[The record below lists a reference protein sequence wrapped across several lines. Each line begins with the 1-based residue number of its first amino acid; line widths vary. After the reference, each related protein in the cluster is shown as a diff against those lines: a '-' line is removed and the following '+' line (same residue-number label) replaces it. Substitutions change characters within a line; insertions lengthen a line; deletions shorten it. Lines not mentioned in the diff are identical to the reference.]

1 MRYMLDTNMVS
12 HLLREHPAVVLR
24 VMSVPM
30 SSLCISAI
38 TEGELSFGLQ
48 KRPEATRLRRAVAEF
63 LARVDSKPWD
73 STVAQ
78 RYGTLRAELE
88 SSGKSLSPLD
98 LQIAAHAQALNA
110 ILVTNDLAFN
120 HVGNLQIEN
129 WTQ

>member
-1 MRYMLDTNMVS
+1 MLDTNMVS

-24 VMSVPM
+24 VLSVPM

-110 ILVTNDLAFN
+110 ILVTNDLAFT
-120 HVGNLQIEN
+120 HVSNLQIEN

>member
-1 MRYMLDTNMVS
+1 MLDTNMVS
-12 HLLREHPAVVLR
+12 HLLREHPTVVLR

-110 ILVTNDLAFN
+110 ILVTNDLAFT
-120 HVGNLQIEN
+120 HVSNLQIEN